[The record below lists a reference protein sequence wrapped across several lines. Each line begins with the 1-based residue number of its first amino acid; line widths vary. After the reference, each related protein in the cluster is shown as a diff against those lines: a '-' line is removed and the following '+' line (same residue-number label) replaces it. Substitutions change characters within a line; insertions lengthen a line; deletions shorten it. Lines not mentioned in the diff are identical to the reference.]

1 MALSGTGMAQ
11 RRALMALAL
20 TSAMTARPRQGNAA
34 QPGIPEHFEPPRP
47 LPGFTFLDAGGREH
61 TVAAFAGEVLV
72 INLWA
77 TWCPPC
83 VAEMPTLDRLQAA
96 LGGLGV
102 RVLALSQDR
111 GGAPVVER
119 FYARTGVRHLG
130 IWLDPRGAAARTLG
144 ARALPTT
151 LVVDRT
157 GREAM
162 RLLGEAEWDA
172 PEMLRLIR
180 RIAGDKPP
188 VATSRT

>member
-1 MALSGTGMAQ
+1 
-11 RRALMALAL
+11 MALAL
-20 TSAMTARPRQGNAA
+20 TTAMASQSRQGSAA
-34 QPGIPEHFEPPRP
+34 QPRVPEHFDPPRT
-47 LPGFTFLDAGGREH
+47 LPDFAFFDAEGREH

-83 VAEMPTLDRLQAA
+83 VAEMPTLDRLQEI
-96 LGGLGV
+96 LGGIGV

-111 GGAPVVER
+111 GGAAVVER

-130 IWLDPRGAAARTLG
+130 IWLDPRGAAARALG

-151 LVVDRT
+151 LIVDRT

-180 RIAGDKPP
+180 RIAGDPD
-188 VATSRT
+188 VALTRPT